1 MSPRKKSVDKS
12 ANFEQFIE
20 DTSNYLPPSTK
31 KVKSTEQNKQSNKQL
46 NTQANRQLSTQAN
59 KRKKKTYIGDLFDK
73 PVAKE
78 KIVNTT
84 LQLPE
89 SLNGRLKEFCGHFGT
104 SKNKVVITLVEALL
118 EEKGF

>member
-1 MSPRKKSVDKS
+1 MSPRKKTVDKS
-12 ANFEQFIE
+12 ADFEQFIDE
-20 DTSNYLPPSTK
+20 TSNYLPPSKVQAKNTK
-31 KVKSTEQNKQSNKQL
+31 QNKQNNKQSN
-46 NTQANRQLSTQAN
+46 TQTN
-59 KRKKKTYIGDLFDK
+59 KRKKKTYIGDLFDE
-73 PVAKE
+73 PAAKE

-89 SLNGRLKEFCGHFGT
+89 SLNTRLKEFCGHFGT

>member
-1 MSPRKKSVDKS
+1 MSSRKKSVDKS

-20 DTSNYLPPSTK
+20 ETSDYLPPSTIK
-31 KVKSTEQNKQSNKQL
+31 EKSPQQNKQNNKQL
-46 NTQANRQLSTQAN
+46 NTEINTQTN
-59 KRKKKTYIGDLFDK
+59 KRKKKTYIGDLFDE

-89 SLNGRLKEFCGHFGT
+89 SLNGRLKEFCDRFST

>member
-1 MSPRKKSVDKS
+1 MSPRKKSVDRS

-20 DTSNYLPPSTK
+20 QTSDYLPPSK
-31 KVKSTEQNKQSNKQL
+31 AKEKSPSENKQNNKHSNK
-46 NTQANRQLSTQAN
+46 RSTAQTN
-59 KRKKKTYIGDLFDK
+59 KRKKRTSIGDLFGE

-89 SLNGRLKEFCGHFGT
+89 SLNGRLKEFCESFGT
-104 SKNKVVITLVEALL
+104 SKNKVVITLIEALL

>member
-20 DTSNYLPPSTK
+20 ETSDYLPSSK
-31 KVKSTEQNKQSNKQL
+31 MQVKNTEQNKQDNKQS
-46 NTQANRQLSTQAN
+46 NTQTT
-59 KRKKKTYIGDLFDK
+59 KRKKKTYIGDLFDE

>member
-1 MSPRKKSVDKS
+1 MSSRKKPVDKS

-20 DTSNYLPPSTK
+20 ETSDYLPPSK
-31 KVKSTEQNKQSNKQL
+31 VQVKSTEQNKQEFKQS
-46 NTQANRQLSTQAN
+46 NTQTN
-59 KRKKKTYIGDLFDK
+59 KRKKKTYIGDLFDE
-73 PVAKE
+73 PVVKE

-118 EEKGF
+118 DEKGF

>member
-20 DTSNYLPPSTK
+20 ETSNYLPPSQIK
-31 KVKSTEQNKQSNKQL
+31 DKSISKDKHNSKQSNKQS
-46 NTQANRQLSTQAN
+46 NSQTN
-59 KRKKKTYIGDLFDK
+59 KRKKKTYIGDLFEE
-73 PVAKE
+73 PIAKE

-89 SLNGRLKEFCGHFGT
+89 SLNGRLKEFCEHFGT
-104 SKNKVVITLVEALL
+104 SKNKVVITLIETLL

>member
-20 DTSNYLPPSTK
+20 ETSNYLPPSK
-31 KVKSTEQNKQSNKQL
+31 IPVKSTEQNKQSNKQL
-46 NTQANRQLSTQAN
+46 NTQTN
-59 KRKKKTYIGDLFDK
+59 KRKKKTYIGDLFGE

>member
-20 DTSNYLPPSTK
+20 ETSNYLPPSKTPLK
-31 KVKSTEQNKQSNKQL
+31 NTEPSKQDSKQSN
-46 NTQANRQLSTQAN
+46 TQTT
-59 KRKKKTYIGDLFDK
+59 KRKKKTYIGDLFDE

-89 SLNGRLKEFCGHFGT
+89 SLNIRLKEFCGHFGT

>member
-31 KVKSTEQNKQSNKQL
+31 KVKSTEQNKQSNKHNNKQL
-46 NTQANRQLSTQAN
+46 DTQTN
-59 KRKKKTYIGDLFDK
+59 KRKKKTYIGDLFDE

>member
-1 MSPRKKSVDKS
+1 MSPRKKPVDKS

-20 DTSNYLPPSTK
+20 ETSDYLPPSK
-31 KVKSTEQNKQSNKQL
+31 AKLKSTEQNKQEFKQP
-46 NTQANRQLSTQAN
+46 NTQTN
-59 KRKKKTYIGDLFDK
+59 KRKKKTYIGDLFDE
-73 PVAKE
+73 PVVKE

-89 SLNGRLKEFCGHFGT
+89 SLNSRLKEFCGHFGT